1 MNYIFANTN
10 PTDNQFNEI
19 LKNYILPI
27 SIGVACL
34 IFIVVL
40 ALFIIALV
48 KGKKKNNITDKAFLP
63 SNEIINALGNKENI
77 ISSSLK
83 GSRLTLVLKDYNII
97 NESKLNELGIDS
109 IIKMS
114 NKIILVSKDDLAK
127 IYKDISN

>member
-1 MNYIFANTN
+1 M
-10 PTDNQFNEI
+10 
-19 LKNYILPI
+19 PI